1 METGMPVR
9 EIMTSDPITIDKG
22 IKIKLIY
29 LDESFKVKYS

>member
-22 IKIKLIY
+22 IKISDAAK
-29 LDESFKVKYS
+29 KNG